1 MVGFPG
7 LRDFS
12 SGDSRERPGRYG
24 NGCDMAECINER
36 LFQGR
41 EYSQRA
47 VHDFRY
53 ARNKLRIAPVG
64 FAISE
69 NLRMARGRPTPRH
82 T

>member
-1 MVGFPG
+1 MVGSYE
-7 LRDFS
+7 LRDFLS
-12 SGDSRERPGRYG
+12 EIRGSARAG
-24 NGCDMAECINER
+24 NGCGMAECINGR

-41 EYSQRA
+41 EYKQRA
-47 VHDFRY
+47 VYDFRY